1 MPRRRRPE
9 GCVYRRG
16 KIWWFKWCD
25 VQGRSHYRS
34 SGSTE
39 GTVAENMLR
48 DELKRKAD
56 GLAAAPDPRRCLVD
70 DLLEALENRYRLEG
84 RRSLERLRDSV
95 EHLLRLF
102 RGVAAAQVRGTD
114 VLRYANLRLEEK
126 AAPATVNR
134 ELAALRA
141 AYRLGLD
148 NDVILSMPRIRL
160 LPENNVRKGFADA
173 DQAEAICKHL
183 HPDAADA
190 VRFMFITGWRSRS
203 EVLPLT
209 WAQVDLAGGFV
220 RLEPGTTKNNEGRSF
235 PLIPELR
242 RLIER
247 RQEHTRR
254 CERAQGRIIPQVF
267 HRYGRPIRS
276 IRRAWMTACRK
287 AGVPGLLLHD
297 LRRSAVRNLER
308 AGVSRSVAMKL
319 TGHKTENV
327 YRRYAI
333 VAENDLREAGIK
345 LATLQDGMRSVTVSG
360 TTQLRRD
367 GGTR

>member
-1 MPRRRRPE
+1 VRRAGDPA
-9 GCVYRRG
+9 RG
-16 KIWWFKWCD
+16 
-25 VQGRSHYRS
+25 
-34 SGSTE
+34 GSRA
-39 GTVAENMLR
+39 GGVAFLPWIHRLCR
-48 DELKRKAD
+48 D
-56 GLAAAPDPRRCLVD
+56 APDVEEP
-70 DLLEALENRYRLEG
+70 
-84 RRSLERLRDSV
+84 SV
-95 EHLLRLF
+95 CLLRLF
-102 RGVAAAQVRGTD
+102 RGVPAAKVRGTD

-141 AYRLGLD
+141 AYRLGLES
-148 NDVILSMPRIRL
+148 DVILSMPRIKL

-173 DQAEAICKHL
+173 DRVEGVCRRLQS
-183 HPDAADA
+183 DVADA

-209 WAQVDLAGGFV
+209 WDQVDFAGGFV
-220 RLEPGTTKNNEGRSF
+220 RLEPGTTKNSEGRSF

-242 RLIER
+242 RLLER
-247 RQEHTRR
+247 RQDLTRR
-254 CERAQGRIIPQVF
+254 CERGQGRIIPQVF

-276 IRRAWMTACRK
+276 IRRTWLTACRK
-287 AGVPGLLLHD
+287 AGIPALRPHD

-333 VAENDLREAGIK
+333 VAENDLREAGVQ
-345 LATLQDGMRSVTVSG
+345 AGRGAPECHSFGDNF
-360 TTQLRRD
+360 RD
-367 GGTR
+367 N